1 LSDQLLFRQAT
12 RRTAPLTDLKDITMS
27 TGLLI
32 LRIVIGLLLAAH
44 GAQKL
49 FGWFGGY
56 GIAGTGGWLE
66 SIGFK
71 PGKAMAVVTG
81 LAELAGGLALAV
93 GLLTPLAA
101 AVVVG
106 TMTVAAWSH
115 AAAGLWAT
123 NGGYELPLIIGTVGA
138 ALAFTGAG
146 DFSLDNALGLT
157 FGTGYGVAAIALG
170 LVAAGVNILRAKSVV
185 RASASAD
192 EAVAV
197 GV

>member
-1 LSDQLLFRQAT
+1 
-12 RRTAPLTDLKDITMS
+12 MS

-32 LRIVIGLLLAAH
+32 LRLVIGLLLAAH

-71 PGKAMAVVTG
+71 PGKALAVVTG
-81 LAELAGGLALAV
+81 LAELAGGIALAV

-101 AVVVG
+101 AAVLG

-115 AAAGLWAT
+115 AANGLWAT
-123 NGGYELPLIIGTVGA
+123 NGGYELPLINAVVAA

-146 DFSLDNALGLT
+146 SFSLDNALGLT
-157 FGTGYGVAAIALG
+157 FGTAYAVGAVALG
-170 LVAAGVNILRAKSVV
+170 LVAAGVSIRRATSVQ
-185 RASASAD
+185 RASASAAD
-192 EAVAV
+192 PVAA